1 MMCSSLY
8 SSEFD
13 RSFAEGES
21 VIDALGLSAARRP
34 RLEQRRIN
42 VADASVSTASC
53 RARAA

>member
-13 RSFAEGES
+13 RSFEEGES
-21 VIDALGLSAARRP
+21 VIDAIGLSAARRP
-34 RLEQRRIN
+34 RLEQRRVN
-42 VADASVSTASC
+42 VADASVSTASS